1 MYSSSD
7 FEKVWF
13 LYKTEGEPKG
23 ISINAFC
30 ENQGVPYEQ
39 FNDWFYKTRKKIV
52 PVVVEGAPQV
62 EAEEEKPS
70 EPAPAPKKRS
80 KNHNDLDDAHG
91 IRVMIQSRTG
101 LRVCKS
107 NLTYQDLKSLVEKL
121 EGLC

>member
-39 FNDWFYKTRKKIV
+39 FNDRFYKTRKKVV
-52 PVVVEGAPQV
+52 PVVVEGAPHV
-62 EAEEEKPS
+62 EAEEEKTS
-70 EPAPAPKKRS
+70 DPAPSPKKKS
-80 KNHNDLDDAHG
+80 KSHDDVDDAHG

-107 NLTYQDLKSLVEKL
+107 NLTYQGL
-121 EGLC
+121 EQNKKWN

>member
-1 MYSSSD
+1 
-7 FEKVWF
+7 
-13 LYKTEGEPKG
+13 
-23 ISINAFC
+23 
-30 ENQGVPYEQ
+30 
-39 FNDWFYKTRKKIV
+39 
-52 PVVVEGAPQV
+52 V

>member
-1 MYSSSD
+1 MFSSKD

-30 ENQGVPYEQ
+30 QIQGVPYEP
-39 FNDWFYKTRKKIV
+39 FDEWYRKTRQKIV
-52 PVVVEGAPQV
+52 PLEVEGAPTADSV
-62 EAEEEKPS
+62 EEKPAQPVS
-70 EPAPAPKKRS
+70 PKKS
-80 KNHNDLDDAHG
+80 KSQDVGDGAHG